1 MTHTQG
7 YLCDSNISAELWK
20 GLFTECKRKELAD
33 QIKST
38 DTISTIFDTIRRGD
52 YWSFF
57 NYELLKTII
66 KCFGGPQ
73 LRAELDEYISKFKVY
88 CKRRVSEV
96 PRDSLTGGH
105 THKQSGSIFKV
116 KMDKIFDITLEKIKE
131 IQDQLYL
138 ILNKTPLLLANVEDG
153 CIELTFRY
161 FRLLPLTEVEKA
173 AIDRIGLQ
181 HPIPSRMAIAGA

>member
-7 YLCDSNISAELWK
+7 YLFDLNTSAELLK
-20 GLFTECKRKELAD
+20 GLFTEGKRKELAD
-33 QIKST
+33 QIEST
-38 DTISTIFDTIRRGD
+38 DTISTIFDTIRRGN

-116 KMDKIFDITLEKIKE
+116 KLDDIFDITLEKIKE
-131 IQDQLYL
+131 IQDRLYL
-138 ILNKTPLLLANVEDG
+138 TLNKEPLLLANVEEG
-153 CIELTFRY
+153 CIELTFRF
-161 FRLLPLTEVEKA
+161 FRMFPSTEAEKA
-173 AIDRIGLQ
+173 DTGT
-181 HPIPSRMAIAGA
+181 